1 MNESQKN
8 PASPAPSNSPVQFK
22 VIPCLSAFH
31 EHDFDPDVIDL
42 FVVLNGRAGLGP
54 LYDAI
59 NMLPNGADERVSN
72 PENSI
77 AARAELIFAGFPK
90 SSWRDVRVACGIYS
104 LALKQAAKLGSR
116 KIALMFTSEQFRGDL
131 GELTRALA
139 CRTNVF
145 AGLEGEELKL
155 KEVQILCRV
164 QDEERISDGLKP
176 SAKLCTACL
185 DDKPKSRKRS

>member
-1 MNESQKN
+1 MNESQKT
-8 PASPAPSNSPVQFK
+8 PASPVQIK

-59 NMLPNGADERVSN
+59 NRLPNGADERVAM

-90 SSWRDVRVACGIYS
+90 SSWRDVHVACGIYS
-104 LALKQAAKLGSR
+104 LALKQAATLGSR
-116 KIALMFTSEQFRGDL
+116 KIALMLTSEQFRGDL

-145 AGLEGEELKL
+145 AGLQGEDLKL
-155 KEVQILCRV
+155 QEVQILCRV
-164 QDEERISDGLKP
+164 QDEERINEGLKP
-176 SAKLCTACL
+176 REQLCTACF